1 MKRVVLITLALT
13 CGVALVGMV
22 TGIRDGVTALYEMTD
37 AGKAA
42 KASSE
47 AMTKA
52 IGKLESLANAT
63 NVSRDVFFSLI
74 AAQAAQGEAGARLR
88 EIAAEIQE
96 VQAEYAIQLRDL
108 AIYQEEARQNA
119 YGYSEQAFVT
129 EYEVHK
135 LAKRLTEL
143 NAEFDQQKA
152 IFSGASQQ
160 IKSATAER
168 RRHGGG

>member
-22 TGIRDGVTALYEMTD
+22 TDIRDGVTALYEMTD
-37 AGKAA
+37 AA
-42 KASSE
+42 
-47 AMTKA
+47 
-52 IGKLESLANAT
+52 
-63 NVSRDVFFSLI
+63 NVSRDALFSLI
-74 AAQAAQGEAGARLR
+74 TAQGEAGARLR

-152 IFSGASQQ
+152 ILLGASQQ
-160 IKSATAER
+160 IKAATAER

>member
-1 MKRVVLITLALT
+1 MKCVVLITLALT

-37 AGKAA
+37 AGD
-42 KASSE
+42 
-47 AMTKA
+47 
-52 IGKLESLANAT
+52 
-63 NVSRDVFFSLI
+63 VSRDALFSLI
-74 AAQAAQGEAGARLR
+74 TAQAAQGEAGARLR

-108 AIYQEEARQNA
+108 AIYQEETRQNA
-119 YGYSEQAFVT
+119 YGYSEQTFVT

-152 IFSGASQQ
+152 IFLGASQQ
-160 IKSATAER
+160 IKAATAGCR
-168 RRHGGG
+168 VPKAR